1 MFTPR
6 ILEAF
11 EFAVQAHGFQKRK
24 YTNEP
29 YVAHPIRVAQMV
41 ADTIQYRSDEDVII
55 AALLH
60 DTVEDT
66 SVTPNQIADHFGW
79 RVWTFVGELTDEP
92 LSSGNRKQ
100 RKELDNARLANAS
113 GAAQTIKCADTIDNT
128 DSIVDNDPGFGPRYI
143 EEKRVLLPLLEARA
157 VPSLWAEAT
166 MVVEQAA
173 LRIQGLTERRG
184 MFNQKSTLSKAQFDN
199 LQNHAVNLG
208 SDEDVG

>member
-1 MFTPR
+1 MFTLK

-29 YVAHPIRVAQMV
+29 YIAHPIRVAQMV
-41 ADTIQYRSDEDVII
+41 ADTLQYRHDEDVII

-66 SVTPNQIADHFGW
+66 SVTLEQIGEHFNW
-79 RVWTFVGELTDEP
+79 RVAGFVRELTDEP
-92 LSSGNRKQ
+92 LSTGNRKQ
-100 RKELDNARLANAS
+100 RKSMDNSRLMGAS

-143 EEKRVLLPLLEARA
+143 EEKRVLLPLLQRA
-157 VPSLWAEAT
+157 VPSLWSEAT

-173 LRIQGLTERRG
+173 LRIQGLTERTG
-184 MFNQKSTLSKAQFDN
+184 MLNHYGD
-199 LQNHAVNLG
+199 QN
-208 SDEDVG
+208 VGC